1 MQTTLFQHDKI
12 WIIFNIFYTIYI
24 CYTNTQ
30 IIVLKTPEK
39 FLTLWP
45 KYDKYWDLP
54 KENCEFETFQAD
66 LSLSHFNTSR
76 DR

>member
-1 MQTTLFQHDKI
+1 MQTTSFQHYKI

-30 IIVLKTPEK
+30 IIVLKTPDMSYHGNSYRK
-39 FLTLWP
+39 GLKSFYLMAK

-54 KENCEFETFQAD
+54 EEKCEIETF
-66 LSLSHFNTSR
+66 
-76 DR
+76 